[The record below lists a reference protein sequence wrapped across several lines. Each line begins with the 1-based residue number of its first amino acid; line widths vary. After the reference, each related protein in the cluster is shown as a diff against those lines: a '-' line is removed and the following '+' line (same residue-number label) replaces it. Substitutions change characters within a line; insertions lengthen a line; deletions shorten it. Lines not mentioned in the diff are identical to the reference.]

1 MVEFGGVTGGDG
13 RMAVQKPRTIF
24 LLRLLQLNIYNLMV
38 ERLRAAGLTPIQYMV
53 LSILSNRETWSTA
66 ELARRFHIAP
76 QSMTEIIASLQKKK
90 LIARSKSLAHGRI
103 INIRLTAAGTRRLE
117 RCNLA
122 VDRLERA
129 VFADFD
135 AGELTQFREALGT
148 ALLKFART
156 TKKGDGEKRGL
167 GRTGATTSPPGARTT
182 ARDPA

>member
-1 MVEFGGVTGGDG
+1 
-13 RMAVQKPRTIF
+13 MAAQKPRTIF

-38 ERLRAAGLTPIQYMV
+38 ERLRSAGLTPLQYMV
-53 LSILSNRETWSTA
+53 LSILSHRGTWSTA

-103 INIRLTAAGTRRLE
+103 INIRLAAPGIRMLD

-122 VDRLERA
+122 VDRLERS

-135 AGELTQFREALGT
+135 AGELTQFRDLLGT
-148 ALLKFART
+148 ALLKF
-156 TKKGDGEKRGL
+156 TKEKRGR
-167 GRTGATTSPPGARTT
+167 GRTSAALEPASPRLRLAT
-182 ARDPA
+182 

>member
-1 MVEFGGVTGGDG
+1 MVELVQHD
-13 RMAVQKPRTIF
+13 REAISQMAAQKPRTIF

-38 ERLRAAGLTPIQYMV
+38 ERLRSAGLTPIQYMV
-53 LSILSNRETWSTA
+53 LSILSHRDTWSTA

-103 INIRLTAAGTRRLE
+103 INIRLTAAGIRMLD

-122 VDRLERA
+122 VDRLERS

-135 AGELTQFREALGT
+135 GGELTQFRDLLGT
-148 ALLKFART
+148 ALLKFTER
-156 TKKGDGEKRGL
+156 GEKRGR
-167 GRTGATTSPPGARTT
+167 GRTSTTTEPASTRQRLAT
-182 ARDPA
+182 

>member
-1 MVEFGGVTGGDG
+1 
-13 RMAVQKPRTIF
+13 MAAQKPRTIF

-38 ERLRAAGLTPIQYMV
+38 ERLRPAGLTPLQYMV
-53 LSILSNRETWSTA
+53 LSILSHRETWSTA

-76 QSMTEIIASLQKKK
+76 QSMTEVISSLQKKK

-103 INIRLTAAGTRRLE
+103 INIRLTAAGIRQLD

-135 AGELTQFREALGT
+135 TRELVQFRDFLDT
-148 ALLKFART
+148 ALLKFSPGAKNGR
-156 TKKGDGEKRGL
+156 GEKRSAG
-167 GRTGATTSPPGARTT
+167 TTSAAMEPGSAR
-182 ARDPA
+182 ARLAT